1 MYLSHS
7 IEAEVAEFYENP
19 AEQMLWSNFVISRG
33 GALSLSEITSL
44 NRGAIIIP
52 LPTSIDNHQFYNAK
66 HIEKMKMG
74 IIHQQTQSL
83 ENLKQILSNIIK
95 NETYVSWKENANK
108 TNINSS
114 TIIVNQVE
122 EYFKINEAI

>member
-1 MYLSHS
+1 
-7 IEAEVAEFYENP
+7 
-19 AEQMLWSNFVISRG
+19 
-33 GALSLSEITSL
+33 
-44 NRGAIIIP
+44 
-52 LPTSIDNHQFYNAK
+52 
-66 HIEKMKMG
+66 MKMG

>member
-1 MYLSHS
+1 
-7 IEAEVAEFYENP
+7 
-19 AEQMLWSNFVISRG
+19 MLWSNFVISRG

-52 LPTSIDNHQFYNAK
+52 LPTSIDNHQFYNAR

-74 IIHQQTQSL
+74 ITHQQTQSL